1 MHSKPETH
9 STKREYHSAH
19 TKEDAPIAETVVEST
34 PFTFSQPVQQAVKE
48 LGYTT
53 WTPIQ
58 EMTIPLIL
66 AGKDVMGQSHT
77 GSGKTAAFGLPIVE
91 KMRPTGVVQALI
103 LVPTRELCEQV
114 MQEMRKFS
122 KHKRMSVTAVYGGA
136 AMGLQMQNL
145 RRTDIVVGTPGRVLD
160 HIERGTL
167 RLNAIHT
174 LVLDEA
180 DRMLDMGFIQDM
192 KKIIRLIPAQRQTL
206 LFSATFSHEI
216 QQIASQHMK
225 HPQLVKAQTH
235 VDKGKL
241 EQIYYDLDKKADQKF
256 GLLIHVLNTEKPPLA
271 IIFCGTRR
279 NVDKVER
286 NLNAQGIKAEAIH
299 GGLSQNQRKRTL
311 QDFHSGRFH
320 VLVASDVAARG
331 LDIKNVSHIINY
343 DISRT
348 PSDYIHR
355 SGRTARAGEAG
366 KIISLLAPPDYDY
379 FRSIVRD
386 KSHAITELPL
396 PEFTAVAYGN
406 TKGHAHTEHA
416 SEHTQRASGGH
427 GRSFGGRRETFQR
440 AGNFAPRN
448 RSPMHAHSPTHAP
461 AHSEGKSFSQ
471 QETAGQPYGNRD
483 RTHKPSF
490 GNRKPFEK
498 HDSYGKKPHGSKPF
512 GKKPFG
518 KPGMAGGKNDKY
530 GNQEFKIVKHFGL
543 KHAKKDE
550 Q

>member
-1 MHSKPETH
+1 MHSKNDHPHAHHEHHAASETTH
-9 STKREYHSAH
+9 DTH
-19 TKEDAPIAETVVEST
+19 KEEKIDLPAIH
-34 PFTFSQPVQQAVKE
+34 FSQPVQQAVKE

-77 GSGKTAAFGLPIVE
+77 GSGKTAAFGLPIIE

-122 KHKRMSVTAVYGGA
+122 KHKRMSITAVYGGA
-136 AMGLQMQNL
+136 SMGMQIQHL

-192 KKIIRLIPAQRQTL
+192 KKIIRLIPHERQTL
-206 LFSATFSHEI
+206 LFSATFSHEV
-216 QQIASQHMK
+216 QQIAAQHMK
-225 HPQLVKAQTH
+225 HPQLIKAQTH

-256 GLLIHVLNTEKPPLA
+256 GLLMHILKTEKPPLA
-271 IIFCGTRR
+271 MIFCGTRR
-279 NVDKVER
+279 NVDKIER
-286 NLNAQGIKAEAIH
+286 NLNANGIKAEAIH

-331 LDIKNVSHIINY
+331 LDIKNVSHVINY
-343 DISRT
+343 DISRA
-348 PSDYIHR
+348 PADYIHR
-355 SGRTARAGEAG
+355 SGRTARAGEEG
-366 KIISLLAPPDYDY
+366 KIISLLAPTDYDY

-386 KSHAITELPL
+386 KSHNIVELPL
-396 PEFTAVAYGN
+396 PEFENVPFTNAKGKIISDQPSYGH
-406 TKGHAHTEHA
+406 KPAHGNA
-416 SEHTQRASGGH
+416 PRGH
-427 GRSFGGRRETFQR
+427 GHSSTFGPRRNNFSKFSKP
-440 AGNFAPRN
+440 GNFAPR
-448 RSPMHAHSPTHAP
+448 SHAHA
-461 AHSEGKSFSQ
+461 EEKSFSQ
-471 QETAGQPYGNRD
+471 QEAEGQPYGNRD
-483 RTHKPSF
+483 HSPKPSF

-498 HDSYGKKPHGSKPF
+498 HATYGKKPFGAKPF

-518 KPGMAGGKNDKY
+518 KPGTHTRGKNDKY
-530 GNQEFKIVKHFGL
+530 GDQEFKIVKHFGL

-550 Q
+550 N

>member
-1 MHSKPETH
+1 MPHTHDLHAKHPHRAATEKDAEKSEAKPIH
-9 STKREYHSAH
+9 
-19 TKEDAPIAETVVEST
+19 
-34 PFTFSQPVQQAVKE
+34 FSQPVQQAVKE
-48 LGYTT
+48 LGYVT

-66 AGKDVMGQSHT
+66 AGKDVMGQSMT
-77 GSGKTAAFGLPIVE
+77 GSGKTAAFGLPIIE
-91 KMRPTGVVQALI
+91 KMRPTGVVQVLI

-136 AMGLQMQNL
+136 AMGLQIQHL

-192 KKIIRLIPAQRQTL
+192 KKIIRLIPIQRQTL

-216 QQIASQHMK
+216 QQIAAQHMK
-225 HPQLVKAQTH
+225 HPQLVKAQTY

-256 GLLIHVLNTEKPPLA
+256 GLLVHVLNTEKPPLA

-366 KIISLLAPPDYDY
+366 KIISLLAPLDYDY

-386 KSHAITELPL
+386 KSHNITELPL
-396 PEFTAVAYGN
+396 PEFASIAYSTG
-406 TKGHAHTEHA
+406 KGRAHMEQA

-440 AGNFAPRN
+440 AGNFAPHN
-448 RSPMHAHSPTHAP
+448 RSPSHRHTYTPSHAP
-461 AHSEGKSFSQ
+461 VHSEGKSFSQ
-471 QETAGQPYGNRD
+471 QEATGQAYGNRD

-498 HDSYGKKPHGSKPF
+498 HDSYGKKPYGSKPF

-518 KPGMAGGKNDKY
+518 KPGMKSGKGNAY
-530 GNQEFKIVKHFGL
+530 GDQEFKIVKHFGL
-543 KHAKKDE
+543 KHAKKDD

>member
-1 MHSKPETH
+1 MHSKHENAHATPHEHANTEKE
-9 STKREYHSAH
+9 SKAESAS
-19 TKEDAPIAETVVEST
+19 EST
-34 PFTFSQPVQQAVKE
+34 TITFSHPVQQAVKD

-77 GSGKTAAFGLPIVE
+77 GSGKTAAFGLPIIE

-122 KHKRMSVTAVYGGA
+122 KHKRMSITAVYGGA
-136 AMGLQMQNL
+136 SMGLQIQHL
-145 RRTDIVVGTPGRVLD
+145 RRTDVVVGTPGRVLD

-192 KKIIRLIPAQRQTL
+192 KKIIRLIPHERQTL
-206 LFSATFSHEI
+206 LFSATFSHEV
-216 QQIASQHMK
+216 QQIAAQHMK

-256 GLLIHVLNTEKPPLA
+256 GLLMHILKTEKPPLA
-271 IIFCGTRR
+271 MIFCGTRR
-279 NVDKVER
+279 NVDKIER
-286 NLNAQGIKAEAIH
+286 NLNANGIKAEAIH

-343 DISRT
+343 DISRA
-348 PSDYIHR
+348 PADYIHR
-355 SGRTARAGEAG
+355 SGRTARAGEEG
-366 KIISLLAPPDYDY
+366 KIISLLAPTDYDY

-386 KSHAITELPL
+386 KSHNIVEMPL
-396 PEFTAVAYGN
+396 PEFENIAFTNSKGKIISDQPSYGH
-406 TKGHAHTEHA
+406 KPMQRGHA
-416 SEHTQRASGGH
+416 Q
-427 GRSFGGRRETFQR
+427 SFGNRREHFSKFSKP
-440 AGNFAPRN
+440 GNFAPRN
-448 RSPMHAHSPTHAP
+448 RSPDHG
-461 AHSEGKSFSQ
+461 EEKSFSQ
-471 QETAGQPYGNRD
+471 QEAAGQPYGARD
-483 RTHKPSF
+483 RTPKSSF

-498 HDSYGKKPHGSKPF
+498 HASYGNKPTGAKPYGTKPF

-518 KPGMAGGKNDKY
+518 KPGMASGKNDKY

-543 KHAKKDE
+543 KHAKKTE
-550 Q
+550 E

>member
-1 MHSKPETH
+1 MHSKHENAH
-9 STKREYHSAH
+9 VKREYHSPH
-19 TKEDAPIAETVVEST
+19 VKEEAPVAEAPVELT

-58 EMTIPLIL
+58 EMAIPLIL

-91 KMRPTGVVQALI
+91 KIRPTGVVQALI

-136 AMGLQMQNL
+136 AMGMQIQHL

-256 GLLIHVLNTEKPPLA
+256 GLLMHVLNTEKPPLA

-286 NLNAQGIKAEAIH
+286 NLNANGIKAEAIH

-348 PSDYIHR
+348 PADYIHR

-386 KSHAITELPL
+386 KSHNIVELPL
-396 PEFTAVAYGN
+396 PEFASVAYSPGKGKSHQEHGN
-406 TKGHAHTEHA
+406 TNGHAPHH
-416 SEHTQRASGGH
+416 H
-427 GRSFGGRRETFQR
+427 GKPGSFPPRSHGQSR
-440 AGNFAPRN
+440 
-448 RSPMHAHSPTHAP
+448 
-461 AHSEGKSFSQ
+461 KSFSQ
-471 QETAGQPYGNRD
+471 QEAAGQPFGNRD
-483 RTHKPSF
+483 HSRKPSF

-498 HDSYGKKPHGSKPF
+498 HDSYGKKPYGSKPF
-512 GKKPFG
+512 SAKPYGKKPYG
-518 KPGMAGGKNDKY
+518 KPGVKSGMGDKY
-530 GNQEFKIVKHFGL
+530 GDQEFKIVKHFGL
-543 KHAKKDE
+543 KHAKKDSDK
-550 Q
+550 

>member
-1 MHSKPETH
+1 MQRNHETH

-19 TKEDAPIAETVVEST
+19 VKEDAPVEEAPVEST

-58 EMTIPLIL
+58 QMTIPLIL
-66 AGKDVMGQSHT
+66 EGKDVMGQSHT

-136 AMGLQMQNL
+136 AMGMQIQHL

-256 GLLIHVLNTEKPPLA
+256 GLLMHVLNTEKPPLA

-286 NLNAQGIKAEAIH
+286 NLNANGIKAEAIH

-311 QDFHSGRFH
+311 QDFHSGRFN

-331 LDIKNVSHIINY
+331 LDIKSVSHIINY

-348 PSDYIHR
+348 PADYIHR

-386 KSHAITELPL
+386 KSHNITELPL
-396 PEFTAVAYGN
+396 PEFASVAYSTG
-406 TKGHAHTEHA
+406 KGRAHSEHA

-427 GRSFGGRRETFQR
+427 GRSFGGRRETSYSKP
-440 AGNFAPRN
+440 GNFAPR
-448 RSPMHAHSPTHAP
+448 AHNTSHGNAHTSHAP
-461 AHSEGKSFSQ
+461 AHGSAHSEKSFSQ
-471 QETAGQPYGNRD
+471 QEATGQAYGNRD
-483 RTHKPSF
+483 RSPKPSF
-490 GNRKPFEK
+490 GNRKPFQK
-498 HDSYGKKPHGSKPF
+498 HDSYGKKPF
-512 GKKPFG
+512 GKKPY
-518 KPGMAGGKNDKY
+518 GMKGGKGTSY
-530 GNQEFKIVKHFGL
+530 GEQEFKIVKHFGL
-543 KHAKKDE
+543 KHAKKDSDK
-550 Q
+550 